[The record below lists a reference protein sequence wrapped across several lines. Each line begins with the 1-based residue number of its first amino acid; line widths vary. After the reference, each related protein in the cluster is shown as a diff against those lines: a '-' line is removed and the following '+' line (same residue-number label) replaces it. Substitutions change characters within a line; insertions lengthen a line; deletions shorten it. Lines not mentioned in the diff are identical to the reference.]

1 MPASQELD
9 GSDLPQ
15 GDEKARAVQTMFDDI
30 APRYDL
36 VNSIMTFRLDRRWRR
51 STVRA
56 LDLPDGSVVLD
67 LACGTGDFCN
77 ELQSQS
83 HRPLGMDFS
92 LGMLQAART
101 DAPLTQ
107 ADAQRLPLPDN
118 CVDGV
123 TCGYAL
129 RNFSDLDLFF
139 AEVARVLRPGGRMAF
154 LEVAEPSNRLLR
166 TGHSIYFGKIVPKI
180 GGLLSKG
187 SAYAYLPKSVAYL
200 PEPDSLIT
208 MIEDAGFASVE
219 RRLVSGGV
227 SQILLGTRTPR

>member
-1 MPASQELD
+1 
-9 GSDLPQ
+9 
-15 GDEKARAVQTMFDDI
+15 
-30 APRYDL
+30 
-36 VNSIMTFRLDRRWRR
+36 MTFRLDQRWRR
-51 STVRA
+51 TTVKA
-56 LDLPDGSVVLD
+56 LALPGGSVVLD

-77 ELQSQS
+77 ELQAQD
-83 HRPLGMDFS
+83 HIPLGMDFS
-92 LGMLQAART
+92 LGMLKAART

-129 RNFSDLDLFF
+129 RNFSDLELFF

-154 LEVAEPSNRLLR
+154 LEVAEPSNRVLR
-166 TGHSIYFGKIVPKI
+166 AGHSIYFGKVVPKI
-180 GGLLSKG
+180 GGLISKG

-200 PEPDSLIT
+200 PEPDALVA
-208 MIEDAGFASVE
+208 MIEDSGFTSVE

-227 SQILLGTRTPR
+227 SQILLGTHDKR